1 MVIAG
6 GVCMH
11 VEKCIRYQCVQLL
24 FEKKTLLHIIFNPQQ
39 LLSEK
44 SDQALARM
52 TRSAY
57 LATFMGP
64 D

>member
-1 MVIAG
+1 MCGPIPGESRLVIAG

-11 VEKCIRYQCVQLL
+11 VEKCIRYQRVQLL

-44 SDQALARM
+44 KT
-52 TRSAY
+52 TR
-57 LATFMGP
+57 LWLE
-64 D
+64 